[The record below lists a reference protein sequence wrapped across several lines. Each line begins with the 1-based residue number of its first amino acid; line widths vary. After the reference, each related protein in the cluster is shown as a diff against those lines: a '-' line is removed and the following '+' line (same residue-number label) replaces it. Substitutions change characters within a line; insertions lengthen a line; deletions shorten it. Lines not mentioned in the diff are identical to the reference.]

1 MIQWHDK
8 TNIKPEDNQSLFDQE
23 EFQGIKCGVKLE
35 HAKVKYQVVRPGC
48 MGNGLI
54 DFMALG
60 DGVNTGNSKV
70 EFIATIQQRLYN
82 FVESGFC

>member
-1 MIQWHDK
+1 
-8 TNIKPEDNQSLFDQE
+8 
-23 EFQGIKCGVKLE
+23 
-35 HAKVKYQVVRPGC
+35 